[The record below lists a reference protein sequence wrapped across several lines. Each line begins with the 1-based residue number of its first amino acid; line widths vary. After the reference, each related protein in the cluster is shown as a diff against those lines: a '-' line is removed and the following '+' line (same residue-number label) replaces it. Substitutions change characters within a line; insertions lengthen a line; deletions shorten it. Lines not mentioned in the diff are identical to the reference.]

1 MLQQVEAHLK
11 STTNHCTTAC
21 YYFTQGFWLSPY
33 VKHMTAGEKA
43 TVIET
48 VMGLIEQKVIQPGG
62 FVGKL
67 FPLTQ
72 IAEAIAES
80 TKDAR
85 GGKVFLDSR

>member
-1 MLQQVEAHLK
+1 MSAEQ
-11 STTNHCTTAC
+11 
-21 YYFTQGFWLSPY
+21 
-33 VKHMTAGEKA
+33 KA
-43 TVIET
+43 KVTDT
-48 VMGLIEQKVIQPGG
+48 VMNLIEQKVIKPGG

-80 TKDAR
+80 TKDGR

>member
-1 MLQQVEAHLK
+1 VNLC
-11 STTNHCTTAC
+11 CTATAAFYC
-21 YYFTQGFWLSPY
+21 YRQQGFWLSPY
-33 VKHMTAGEKA
+33 IKHMSAEQKA
-43 TVIET
+43 KVIDA

-80 TKDAR
+80 TKAGR